1 MSKKIRKK
9 GGDDLPLSREHQELK
24 SLWEITQSLY
34 QYLNV
39 DDLIRHI
46 VRQITDVMRAEA
58 VSVILYDEGKDE
70 LVFCWSSDIPER
82 LDKH

>member
-1 MSKKIRKK
+1 MSKKTMKR
-9 GGDDLPLSREHQELK
+9 GGDNPPLSREHQELK
-24 SLWEITQSLY
+24 SLWEISQSLY

-70 LVFCWSSDIPER
+70 LVFCWSSI
-82 LDKH
+82 